1 MADRCLFSAGVWFV
15 SWEGFIQTSLRVT
28 IKLASTALRIWSNYF
43 PWTVFFPGY
52 VALSCTIA
60 SEKKKKLSILSKIY
74 ETFFFFFS
82 LIVLFSKV
90 GRAEQPEVFKVWG
103 HFGCAS
109 DMMVLCLIHFSLLI
123 VPGHCRTLWWHFS
136 WAVYH
141 IPEFLILVGNGHLRA
156 WYLMYEERFFFLMC
170 LSFS

>member
-1 MADRCLFSAGVWFV
+1 MADKCLFSAGVWFV
-15 SWEGFIQTSLRVT
+15 SWEGFIQNSLSDHKVSLHSTQDLVELFPLNCVFPRLCST
-28 IKLASTALRIWSNYF
+28 KLHHCFW
-43 PWTVFFPGY
+43 
-52 VALSCTIA
+52 
-60 SEKKKKLSILSKIY
+60 KKKKAFHTFKNLWN
-74 ETFFFFFS
+74 FFFFFS
-82 LIVLFSKV
+82 LIVFFSKV